1 MAINSVM
8 AQFFVYDSNGKVIF
22 KMHNETP
29 SYFDFGTPVDPG
41 DTIAKAVDLGLPS
54 GTLWGD
60 RNIGSKSVAESGNF
74 YAWGELTSKS
84 EKEFIWG
91 TYKFMNYVDYSH
103 KEVLKYTYEDKNYS
117 NNYYDSEKNFIGDN
131 KKQLE
136 QEDDVAS
143 VSLGEHWAMPTE
155 EQMKELR
162 SQCFWVA
169 TSNYKRSG
177 ISGFIVFKA
186 KDEADKGTILLN
198 SLPPSNY
205 KISSDAHI
213 FLPVGGYISDTG
225 MRYPGE
231 AYYWTNT
238 IGYNSLE
245 GMYLHFDM
253 KEYFY
258 ISSQYRYY
266 GSLVRPVKLNSK

>member
-1 MAINSVM
+1 MM
-8 AQFFVYDSNGKVIF
+8 AQFYVYDSNDKVIF
-22 KMHNETP
+22 KMDNETP
-29 SYFDFGTPVDPG
+29 SYFDFGTHVGPE

-60 RNIGSKSVAESGNF
+60 RNIGAKSVAERGIF

-84 EKEFIWG
+84 DKEYTWE

-103 KEVLKYTYEDKNYS
+103 KEVLKYTYEDKNYN

-131 KKQLE
+131 IKQLE

-143 VSLGEHWAMPTE
+143 VTLGEKWAMPTE

-169 TSNYKRSG
+169 TSSYKRSG

-186 KDEADKGTILLN
+186 KDEADKGVVLLDA
-198 SLPPSNY
+198 LPPSNY

-213 FLPVGGYISDTG
+213 FLPVGGYINETG
-225 MRYPGE
+225 KRYTGE
-231 AYYWTNT
+231 AYYWTSS

-258 ISSQYRYY
+258 ISSQDRYY
-266 GSLVRPVKLNSK
+266 GSLVRPIKPNSK

>member
-60 RNIGSKSVAESGNF
+60 RNIGAKSVAESGNF

-84 EKEFIWG
+84 EKEFIWE

-143 VSLGEHWAMPTE
+143 VSL
-155 EQMKELR
+155 
-162 SQCFWVA
+162 
-169 TSNYKRSG
+169 
-177 ISGFIVFKA
+177 
-186 KDEADKGTILLN
+186 
-198 SLPPSNY
+198 
-205 KISSDAHI
+205 
-213 FLPVGGYISDTG
+213 
-225 MRYPGE
+225 
-231 AYYWTNT
+231 
-238 IGYNSLE
+238 
-245 GMYLHFDM
+245 
-253 KEYFY
+253 
-258 ISSQYRYY
+258 
-266 GSLVRPVKLNSK
+266 